1 MDKWTKLATQ
11 EVIEKTIKS
20 LKANGIS
27 AEVIDSGK
35 EALKRAL
42 ELIPEGAEV
51 MNTSSRTVDS
61 IGLAKEINE
70 SAKFKS
76 VKNELNKLN
85 RETDNLK
92 MQKLGA
98 APEYILGSVHAVT
111 QDGKV
116 IIASNT
122 GSQFPA
128 YSYGSPNVIWIVGSQ
143 KIVKDL
149 DEGLKRIYDYVL
161 KKESERMMG
170 LYGRPSNVSKLLIIN
185 KEVKPERLRMIIV
198 KEILGF

>member
-70 SAKFKS
+70 SAKF
-76 VKNELNKLN
+76 
-85 RETDNLK
+85 
-92 MQKLGA
+92 
-98 APEYILGSVHAVT
+98 
-111 QDGKV
+111 
-116 IIASNT
+116 
-122 GSQFPA
+122 
-128 YSYGSPNVIWIVGSQ
+128 
-143 KIVKDL
+143 
-149 DEGLKRIYDYVL
+149 
-161 KKESERMMG
+161 
-170 LYGRPSNVSKLLIIN
+170 
-185 KEVKPERLRMIIV
+185 
-198 KEILGF
+198 

>member
-76 VKNELNKLN
+76 VKN
-85 RETDNLK
+85 
-92 MQKLGA
+92 
-98 APEYILGSVHAVT
+98 YT
-111 QDGKV
+111 QA
-116 IIASNT
+116 IEAIPS
-122 GSQFPA
+122 PA
-128 YSYGSPNVIWIVGSQ
+128 
-143 KIVKDL
+143 
-149 DEGLKRIYDYVL
+149 R
-161 KKESERMMG
+161 R
-170 LYGRPSNVSKLLIIN
+170 
-185 KEVKPERLRMIIV
+185 RMIV
-198 KEILGF
+198 TP

>member
-20 LKANGIS
+20 RKANGIS

-122 GSQFPA
+122 GSQLPA